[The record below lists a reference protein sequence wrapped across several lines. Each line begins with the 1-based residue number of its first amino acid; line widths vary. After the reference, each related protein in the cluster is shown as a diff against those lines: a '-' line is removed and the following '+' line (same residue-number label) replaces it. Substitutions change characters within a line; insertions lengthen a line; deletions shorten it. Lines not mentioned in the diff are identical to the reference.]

1 MANTD
6 PYVLDYT
13 SCTYVPTKACDEVLV
28 CLSPEWAAKTVSGYA
43 FVFAKVKESGRFL
56 GSRGRKQTAQFE
68 NVRGNGK
75 YQYSLT
81 INPAD
86 FLESMP
92 GHPHRLTCKDI
103 NDLFPYTCFSKRII
117 DAIESLE
124 LGTSGTHTDITG
136 IDLTPT
142 ANPNEFT
149 VTLTWVDSSGT
160 PQTTTDATPI
170 TIAQSDCSWTVN
182 AGTTAVVTD
191 DSLGTAT
198 MTCDDTLHFWSPD
211 SSIDFSVTQGS
222 AIVGAIV
229 STALQNTIAANTA
242 AAAANAANILSNTN
256 DITNNAANI
265 ATNSTAVVANTAA
278 TLSNAANIATNT
290 TNIATNVT
298 DIAANT
304 TGVSNNAAAIALNTT
319 ATAANAALIA
329 ALDLNDL
336 VDVDTSTTTPTTGD
350 ALVWNGTVW
359 EPAAVSGGGGFT
371 GTPNRVTATDASG
384 NVETIEIE
392 SLNGRIQPVT
402 DSTYY
407 LGWVNQR
414 WLNVFSD
421 ELNASLRVLTPELRN
436 NGDLD
441 IIANS
446 GRIYMY
452 AGASTT
458 NPIVEVN
465 NSGIRPGSNNSYYL
479 GWPNQEWLGLF
490 VGTGGATFD
499 GTIQPKSNN
508 TVDLGTNSLRWRDI
522 YTVGPV
528 TTFTGAHIYEV
539 DLDTNTPQAGDA
551 VILVNR
557 KLQKS
562 TKADDKR
569 VIGIMMEREYRASEE
584 LLPAAEG
591 EEPVV
596 QVNKVRDSFDQ
607 ETDDESRLFTAV
619 AAIGDSKASGLQG
632 ANLSDEGG
640 DIEDGDLLTSASK
653 PGFLKKQEDDIVR
666 AKTVG
671 QAREDV
677 KFKNGEAK
685 GAYIYLLK

>member
-13 SCTYVPTKACDEVLV
+13 SCTFVPTKACDEVLV
-28 CLSPEWAAKTVSGYA
+28 CLPPEWAAKTVSGYA

-81 INPAD
+81 IDPAD

-103 NDLFPYTCFSKRII
+103 NDLFPYTCFSKRIV

-124 LGTSGTHTDITG
+124 LGTAGSHTSITS
-136 IDLTPT
+136 IDLQPT
-142 ANPNEFT
+142 ANVNEFT
-149 VTLTWVDSSGT
+149 ASLVWVDSDGVT
-160 PQTTTDATPI
+160 QTTADSTPI
-170 TIAQSDCSWTVN
+170 TITHPTCEWTVN
-182 AGTTAVVTD
+182 AGTTAVATD
-191 DSLGTAT
+191 DALGTAT
-198 MTCDDTLHFWSPD
+198 MGCDDTLHFWSPD
-211 SSIDFSVTQGS
+211 STINFSVVDGS
-222 AIVGAIV
+222 AIVSASV

-242 AAAANAANILSNTN
+242 AAVTN
-256 DITNNAANI
+256 
-265 ATNSTAVVANTAA
+265 ATN
-278 TLSNAANIATNT
+278 IT
-290 TNIATNVT
+290 T
-298 DIAANT
+298 
-304 TGVSNNAAAIALNTT
+304 NAAAIAANTVV
-319 ATAANAALIA
+319 TAANAAAITANTSAIVTNVSGIAANGALIA
-329 ALDLNDL
+329 ALTLDDLT
-336 VDVDTSTTTPTTGD
+336 DVDTTTTAPTTGD
-350 ALVWNGTVW
+350 ALVWNGTTW
-359 EPAAVSGGGGFT
+359 EPAAVSGGGGSFND
-371 GTPNRVTATDASG
+371 TPNRLVRTDASG
-384 NVETIEIE
+384 DPEAMDNFEAFLNVI
-392 SLNGRIQPVT
+392 RPVT
-402 DSTYY
+402 DNTLT
-407 LGWVNQR
+407 LGSPNQKFQAMYTGI
-414 WLNVFSD
+414 LD
-421 ELNASLRVLTPELRN
+421 ASSRVETNEIRADGGLEII
-436 NGDLD
+436 GDFTT
-441 IIANS
+441 
-446 GRIYMY
+446 RFY
-452 AGASTT
+452 ASTSAS
-458 NPIVEVN
+458 NYSLEVN
-465 NSGIRPGSNNSYYL
+465 NTGLYPGSGPTSYI
-479 GWPNQEWLGLF
+479 GFPNEEF
-490 VGTGGATFD
+490 TGVHADTGVYTLLVR
-499 GTIQPKSNN
+499 PKNDN
-508 TVDLGTNSLRWRDI
+508 DADLGTTSRRWRDI

-539 DLDTNTPQAGDA
+539 DQETNTPKAGDA

-557 KLQKS
+557 KLQQS

-584 LLPAAEG
+584 LVAEVEG

-596 QVNKVRDSFDQ
+596 QINKVRDSFDQ
-607 ETDDESRLFTAV
+607 ETDDESRLFAAV

-640 DIEDGDLLTSASK
+640 EIEDGDLLTSASK

-677 KFKNGEAK
+677 TFKEGEAT